1 MVTPGSM
8 ANHDDTTQT
17 DDEVRSSNPVVI
29 GRVTRAALRP
39 RPVWS
44 SGSAYLISAIAG
56 VVGLGAIWRFP
67 YLVGEHGGGSFIIA
81 YLVCMT
87 AIALPLAV
95 LESAAGQSTEQS
107 PVGLFRR
114 LGGRP
119 GAVFGWMPIVVIVVL
134 MSYYFVV
141 SGWTMGYAG
150 DAIIGRVRP
159 FDEFTGGYISL
170 WLLLGLGVAVYLV
183 LLRGVAALERA
194 SRYLVMLLALA
205 VFSLATYALTLDG
218 AGEALRFL
226 TTIELD
232 HLSDAATWRAAAG
245 QAFYQMGIGQG
256 FLIAYGSYSPTGL
269 KLVRGTGL
277 IALANATIAL
287 TAAGMVFPI
296 VFTYDIDP
304 QAGAQLAFSAFPVV
318 LAELPAGALV
328 AVVFFGL
335 LFIAAFTS
343 CLGGAAVAIAAV
355 RDEFRMAAQPA
366 ALLVVAVIVVAGIPS
381 AMSYT
386 PLDWTLG
393 NRPFLDAI
401 DRLTGSGIVIVV
413 GLLGSALIA
422 WRMPTRSLALA
433 MRFRRRRIGPI
444 QIDSRLF
451 IRYGRFLPLVA
462 IGGLI
467 VSLLM

>member
-1 MVTPGSM
+1 
-8 ANHDDTTQT
+8 
-17 DDEVRSSNPVVI
+17 
-29 GRVTRAALRP
+29 
-39 RPVWS
+39 
-44 SGSAYLISAIAG
+44 
-56 VVGLGAIWRFP
+56 
-67 YLVGEHGGGSFIIA
+67 
-81 YLVCMT
+81 
-87 AIALPLAV
+87 
-95 LESAAGQSTEQS
+95 
-107 PVGLFRR
+107 
-114 LGGRP
+114 
-119 GAVFGWMPIVVIVVL
+119 
-134 MSYYFVV
+134 
-141 SGWTMGYAG
+141 
-150 DAIIGRVRP
+150 
-159 FDEFTGGYISL
+159 
-170 WLLLGLGVAVYLV
+170 
-183 LLRGVAALERA
+183 
-194 SRYLVMLLALA
+194 
-205 VFSLATYALTLDG
+205 
-218 AGEALRFL
+218 
-226 TTIELD
+226 
-232 HLSDAATWRAAAG
+232 
-245 QAFYQMGIGQG
+245 
-256 FLIAYGSYSPTGL
+256 
-269 KLVRGTGL
+269 
-277 IALANATIAL
+277 
-287 TAAGMVFPI
+287 
-296 VFTYDIDP
+296 
-304 QAGAQLAFSAFPVV
+304 VV